1 MQDFV
6 DSNHDDEEED
16 DISTYA
22 FKSGNSGSV
31 IDIQKE
37 MDQTIFDD
45 MLAALINSR
54 FIAPLVAL

>member
-6 DSNHDDEEED
+6 DSHHEDEEED
-16 DISTYA
+16 DISSYS

-37 MDQTIFDD
+37 MDQTVFDD

>member
-1 MQDFV
+1 MRDF
-6 DSNHDDEEED
+6 DNHNNED
-16 DISTYA
+16 DDDINSYL

-37 MDQTIFDD
+37 MDQTVFDD